1 MQIDDDYG
9 EKRQARAYGPPRSQ
23 NYEKKTRKTAGK
35 HEKRAFTARFWH
47 FGATILKIPQK
58 SEKNRAEQ
66 SGADYDP
73 QVGAMRWPPL
83 ATNVSLSP
91 CGSSLTRDVRVMKMI
106 FKKFGLTIMA
116 ILPFALLALW
126 FGWSFGIFPDVGAES
141 GYYGQLN
148 RVKHVIESM
157 PNVVIIDHWL
167 HKDVTLED
175 FGFTIKVDGNRE
187 LNIQF
192 WENTPQMKERSKDR
206 LREFIQEEIDSNK
219 GFQSTTH
226 KLSLCD
232 GLSSLR
238 RYTVQPRVATEP

>member
-1 MQIDDDYG
+1 MGIRTMG
-9 EKRQARAYGPPRSQ
+9 SRLS
-23 NYEKKTRKTAGK
+23 
-35 HEKRAFTARFWH
+35 
-47 FGATILKIPQK
+47 ATSRL
-58 SEKNRAEQ
+58 
-66 SGADYDP
+66 
-73 QVGAMRWPPL
+73 
-83 ATNVSLSP
+83 
-91 CGSSLTRDVRVMKMI
+91 SLTPDVRVMKTI

-126 FGWSFGIFPDVGAES
+126 FGWSFGMFPDVGAES

-192 WENTPQMKERSKDR
+192 WENTPQMKERNKDR

-219 GFQSTTH
+219 RVQSTTH
-226 KLSLCD
+226 KLSL
-232 GLSSLR
+232 GNASRSLQSLR
-238 RYTVQPRVATEP
+238 VPPVGRA